1 LSTAKAVGIARRVG
15 YLLIMSSLDQADVPT
30 DDWAATMEGRVL
42 AAASPLAAAMGW
54 NRRLVAAA
62 ASEAGLS
69 PADAALLFPDGA
81 RDLAALLFRRHDA
94 AALAALSGI
103 DPAGLKVRE
112 RITKAVQARID
123 AAMADEGATRKAGG
137 FLALP
142 LNAPL
147 ALSLGWATADALW
160 RWAGDTATDENHYS
174 KRVILAAV
182 LASTMAA
189 RLSGGAERAEAYLKA
204 RIDNV
209 MAFETWKSKRPTPV
223 ALARDAAALLG
234 RLRYGTAR

>member
-1 LSTAKAVGIARRVG
+1 MSTQ
-15 YLLIMSSLDQADVPT
+15 DQADVSK

-42 AAASPLAAAMGW
+42 AAASPLAAALGW

-62 ASEAGLS
+62 AAQAGLS
-69 PADAALLFPDGA
+69 PADAALLLPDGP

-94 AALAALSGI
+94 QALAALCAV

-123 AAMADEGATRKAGG
+123 AAMVDEGATRKAGG

-142 LNAPL
+142 SNAPL
-147 ALSLGWATADALW
+147 ALSLGWATSDALW

-189 RLSGGAERAEAYLKA
+189 RLSGGEARAEAYLKA

-209 MAFETWKSKRPTPV
+209 MAFETWKAKRPTPV

-234 RLRYGTAR
+234 RLRYGAAR